1 MAIRLDHDRA
11 RHILVTEAE
20 RAESAPASEKWEHLV
35 EELSQVCE
43 GSSKTHIAF
52 LGTAILAKATD
63 INVDPFSVKAG
74 AGTQGAYSARTF
86 GHSTLVPLAPK
97 LGIDLGV
104 SGREPLNNQ
113 PYFRIKRATAEE
125 MLPLVKDV
133 RPVRVLQR
141 ALHELERIRDQSEA
155 LVALRAF
162 IKVRRRYKPVYPT
175 LDGVTSLLSV
185 ANLVDAIRT
194 LVEANSEGGRRAQAA
209 VAALLDAVFGADR
222 VHTGRINDPDR
233 HIPGDVAVSKSESE
247 GVWDRVFE
255 VRDKPV
261 SEEDLLLFAHK
272 AAQEGVPIA
281 AVVAVATR
289 QEPFSEQSAR
299 EWARERGVELTVF
312 WGWEPLVSQVVLWSP
327 RSEAET
333 ICDAALAV
341 RDRLVEV
348 EASVEAVEMWVSLLA
363 EFTAPSP
370 APAVPHGALPEQ
382 RHLDLS

>member
-1 MAIRLDHDRA
+1 MAIRLDQDKA
-11 RHILVTEAE
+11 KHILVTEAAK
-20 RAESAPASEKWEHLV
+20 AESAPVSEKWEQLV
-35 EELSQVCE
+35 EELSQACE

-52 LGTAILAKATD
+52 LGTALLAKATD

-74 AGTQGAYSARTF
+74 AGTEGAYSARSF

-125 MLPLVKDV
+125 MLSLVKDA

-141 ALHELERIRDQSEA
+141 ALRELEGVRDQSEA
-155 LVALRAF
+155 LAALRAF

-175 LDGVTSLLSV
+175 LEGVSSSV
-185 ANLVDAIRT
+185 SVPMFVNSIRT

-209 VAALLDAVFGADR
+209 VAALLDAVFGGVR

-233 HIPGDVAVSKSESE
+233 HIPGDVAVSNSESE
-247 GVWDRVFE
+247 GVWDGVFE

-289 QEPFSEQSAR
+289 QKPFAEEPAKA
-299 EWARERGVELTVF
+299 WARDRGVELTVF

-327 RSEAET
+327 HSEAET
-333 ICDAALAV
+333 IRKAALAL

-363 EFTAPSP
+363 EFSGPSSV
-370 APAVPHGALPEQ
+370 PAVLHGELPEQ
-382 RHLDLS
+382 PHLDLS